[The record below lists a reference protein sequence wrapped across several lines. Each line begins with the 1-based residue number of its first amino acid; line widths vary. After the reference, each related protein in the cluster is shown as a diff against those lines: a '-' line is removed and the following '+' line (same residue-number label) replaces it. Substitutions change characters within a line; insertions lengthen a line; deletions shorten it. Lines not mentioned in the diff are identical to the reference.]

1 MRSSKYHDYSV
12 LKVALFII
20 LVILGLFIYMNLIKP
35 SLEHTAGDD
44 AWTVTK
50 EPTCTEDGIRCK
62 ICTQCGEE
70 FDIEYIP
77 ATGHFEH
84 TVKENRVAATCT
96 EGESYDNVKR
106 CKYCDL
112 EFSRESVK
120 LDNAKGHNYGSETKQ
135 NVVAYHA
142 SVGTYDLVKTCKVCK
157 EEYRE
162 NGLPLDPTGHNYT
175 DWSIEYDENT
185 KKFVVIGCCVGCEE
199 DGNTLTL
206 TDEDQNDNFT
216 ITSIYNSL
224 YAPCCKNQYTVSFK
238 FTFEYNGVSYTKTG
252 SKLIEI
258 ETVPHKLYAVNV
270 EDINGNTTVGYISVD
285 QFAKY
290 DDYGMYFDIDDE
302 VVAQYIHYD
311 LTTEWN
317 ENGFNAGYFLCAEC
331 NDLNCEE
338 CCNPQVHT
346 WFGVR
351 IYSAKY
357 DQRIVNE

>member
-20 LVILGLFIYMNLIKP
+20 LVILGLFIYMNFILP
-35 SLEHTAGDD
+35 SLEHTAGED
-44 AWTVTK
+44 AWVVIK
-50 EPTCTEDGIRCK
+50 KATCTEDGVQCK

-70 FDIEYIP
+70 FDHENIP
-77 ATGHFEH
+77 ATGHSKYIS
-84 TVKENRVAATCT
+84 KENVKDATCT
-96 EGESYDNVKR
+96 EGGSYVNVER
-106 CKYCDL
+106 CEYCN
-112 EFSRESVK
+112 EAFSSETVE
-120 LDNAKGHNYGSETKQ
+120 LNNAKGHSYGPERNENIDS
-135 NVVAYHA
+135 YHA
-142 SVGTYDLVKTCKVCK
+142 TEGTCDKVKNCTVCG
-157 EEYRE
+157 EEARE
-162 NGLPLDPTGHNYT
+162 EDVPYAPIGHNYT
-175 DWSIEYDENT
+175 DWSIEYDEENEE
-185 KKFVVIGCCVGCEE
+185 FVVIGCCVGCEE
-199 DGNTLTL
+199 DGNTITL
-206 TDEDQNDNFT
+206 TADDQNENFQL
-216 ITSIYNSL
+216 TSTYDSR
-224 YAPCCKNQYTVSFK
+224 YAPCCKNQYNVEFK
-238 FTFEYNGVSYTKTG
+238 FKYEYNGRTYTKTM
-252 SKLIEI
+252 SKVVEI

-331 NDLNCEE
+331 NDVNCEE